1 VRRITI
7 NQDVALISDT
17 VGFISKLPAYMIE
30 AFKSTLEELIYSDI
44 VIVVIDASDHFNE
57 LRKKFKSCYT
67 TLNEIGVETDKMV
80 FALNKS
86 ELLDG
91 DEILDIVDLLELN
104 GSKKW
109 IDISAATQ
117 KNVDKLKEIIDNIFQ
132 NDISYKK
139 DKVGVKTY
147 GN

>member
-1 VRRITI
+1 
-7 NQDVALISDT
+7 
-17 VGFISKLPAYMIE
+17 MIE

-44 VIVVIDASDHFNE
+44 IIVVIDASDHLDE

-86 ELLDG
+86 DSLEE

-104 GSKKW
+104 EGKKW
-109 IDISAATQ
+109 IDISAVTG
-117 KNVDKLKEIIDNIFQ
+117 KNMNKLEKIIGNIFQ
-132 NDISYKK
+132 NDISQNS
-139 DKVGVKTY
+139 DKVGAKTY